1 MDDWNLNSI
10 KNNWAYKNKT
20 ETFIFLKPKL
30 LKEKILENDLLLHTF
45 ILVYYY
51 INMMFF
57 NSKRFK
63 KLVL

>member
-20 ETFIFLKPKL
+20 ETFIFLKSKL

-51 INMMFF
+51 INMMLFY
-57 NSKRFK
+57 SKRCE